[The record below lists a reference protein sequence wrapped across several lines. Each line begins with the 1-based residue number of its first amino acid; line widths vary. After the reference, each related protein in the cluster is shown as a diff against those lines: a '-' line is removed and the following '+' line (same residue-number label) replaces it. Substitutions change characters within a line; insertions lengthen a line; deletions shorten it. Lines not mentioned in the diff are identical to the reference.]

1 MANTNPGAKIFGRE
15 PALWGGLINTAV
27 YVLGATV
34 FHLSTKQESI
44 AIAVTAA
51 VLGFAVALATHDG
64 VSAAILGLVK
74 AVFAVGLGYGLK
86 LDADKQAFL
95 LSAAATLSAMFVR
108 TQATAR
114 VPATVTVPG
123 QTPAAA
129 QPHAAQPQAA
139 QPHAAQPHAA
149 QPHAAQPHAAQ
160 PQVPAQPPPAKQP
173 QPADQPPA
181 PKQPQAEDR

>member
-15 PALWGGLINTAV
+15 PALWAGLINTAV

-34 FHLSTKQESI
+34 FHLSIKQESLVI
-44 AIAVTAA
+44 AITAA
-51 VLGFAVALATHDG
+51 ALGFAVALSTHDG

-74 AVFAVGLGYGLK
+74 AVLAVGLGYGLK

-114 VPATVTVPG
+114 VPATVTSPS
-123 QTPAAA
+123 PK
-129 QPHAAQPQAA
+129 
-139 QPHAAQPHAA
+139 
-149 QPHAAQPHAAQ
+149 Q
-160 PQVPAQPPPAKQP
+160 PQV
-173 QPADQPPA
+173 ADQPPA
-181 PKQPQAEDR
+181 PKQPQPADK